1 MKKFISLSFATLL
14 IGCVNPSLRDG
25 LNSLDIALAELA
37 EAIENLNI
45 PQMVADLESMNAM
58 AEDMIVSAEE
68 AQGEFDAALNDLAY
82 VNAML
87 DEMVADSANWATSEQ
102 MQELLDQAEQFN
114 HDVETLTLA
123 ADYDLDGVI
132 NAMDKCPDTKLGL
145 TVDSDGCAAGQ
156 TSTTI
161 D

>member
-1 MKKFISLSFATLL
+1 MKKLIALSFATLL

-25 LNSLDIALAELA
+25 LNSLDIALADLA

-45 PQMVADLESMNAM
+45 PQMQADLESMNAM

-68 AQGEFDAALNDLAY
+68 AQGALETALDDISNIEVMLEEAYEISLTLA
-82 VNAML
+82 
-87 DEMVADSANWATSEQ
+87 TTEQ
-102 MQELLDQAEQFN
+102 MSALASQTAEFAA
-114 HDVETLTLA
+114 DVETLVLA
-123 ADYDLDGVI
+123 ADYDHDGVI

>member
-1 MKKFISLSFATLL
+1 MKKLALLMVVLFSFS
-14 IGCVNPSLRDG
+14 CSNPSMDEGFSKLEQ
-25 LNSLDIALAELA
+25 SLAELGA
-37 EAIENLNI
+37 AIEALNI
-45 PQMVADLESMNAM
+45 PQMQANLESMNAM
-58 AEDMIVSAEE
+58 AEQMIIDAEA
-68 AQGEFDAALNDLAY
+68 AQGAFDAALNDLAY

-132 NAMDKCPDTKLGL
+132 NARDKCPNTELGAVVNVL
-145 TVDSDGCAAGQ
+145 GCAEGQ
-156 TSTTI
+156 TPIT